1 CIRIREDY
9 CEMYCGTCRNRT
21 CSVSNNILT
30 TDDYQI
36 MEVFLVLK
44 FTWTN
49 PVFREWNI
57 YKLSNETDI
66 KLVRVSVSGIPSA
79 NDVRFRT
86 SKFYLRSLGI
96 KDITGYN
103 VESPSLKVEERDI
116 TYANGPE
123 TLTLRY
129 LSDNVVNSAVA
140 NNYIRQSEDNLKR
153 IAIVSSIPTRQLTFE
168 IGEATFERKIEL
180 TSLTFAG
187 LKVEYLNAKTFHNML
202 NLEMLI
208 LDHVVLKDLSF
219 LESNVLRQTLK
230 DIIIKIEDEVDMQ
243 VFGPFSKLT
252 TIEVDKYI
260 PFKNLTAFICRTGD
274 VLCVFH
280 MGTNG
285 IPCPSKCKCQYNR
298 NNREF
303 EINCSQRYL
312 FLVPTLPVP
321 IAGITSLL
329 LQGNYITKLP
339 NKTLA
344 GYNNVKKLNVSQN
357 ELTSLSIS
365 QLPTDLDDLDI
376 SYNQISYLDP
386 EVLDYVTNLTH
397 FKQFGNKWI
406 FYCNELH
413 LLEFSWRMRKSVR
426 ILKDSFSHVLEM
438 MDKTTAGSAAF
449 LKIFFNLNPK
459 KLYYEADEDAILT
472 SMGSGEIYVNLK
484 IMEDL
489 HRLMWIFSAEYD
501 EIIMYHLNASCPYRC
516 ECCVDPESG
525 QFIIN
530 CMKMYLEFYPILP
543 KSLRYNTT
551 LNLDGN
557 EISKLSEPPFL
568 VMPGHASIQELH
580 IQNNRLTEFPHH
592 LLPENLTYL
601 DVRNNSL
608 NTLDDDVVGFM
619 RFREGITEIK
629 LSGNPWK
636 SDCSTKSFLSLLRE
650 REPEEYAKTLNR
662 SGVISSGG
670 CPDACICCLDQ
681 SSKDLS
687 IIIDCTSKGL
697 LEIPPVTRLHVAHN
711 RLTIIDKLPTDLVY
725 LDIRKNGISVLNDS
739 TREFFDKRMNSSH
752 LELLLSGNP
761 WTCDCEN
768 LDFLEFVKRQAKYI
782 GDTSLVVCSDTGLPL
797 IETEESD
804 ICPSAFIYYAAL
816 AASMLVVA
824 SSINVFICFRQ
835 PILIW
840 FYEHE
845 ICLSLAARRDL
856 DQDKRYDAF
865 LAFCHKDEELIEE
878 FVERLEQG
886 KHKFRLCFYLRD
898 WLVGS
903 SIPDCISQSVKD
915 SRRIIILMT
924 DNFLKST
931 WGRLEFRLAL
941 HATSKD
947 RCKRLIVVL
956 YPDVKNFDDLDSE
969 LRTYMVLNTYLER
982 NNPNFWNKLIYSMP

>member
-1 CIRIREDY
+1 IRIREDY
-9 CEMYCGTCRNRT
+9 CEIYCGACRNRT

-66 KLVRVSVSGIPSA
+66 ELVRVSVSGIPSA
-79 NDVRFRT
+79 DDVRFRPG
-86 SKFYLRSLGI
+86 KFYLRKLGV

-116 TYANGPE
+116 TYALGPE
-123 TLTLRY
+123 KLTVRY
-129 LSDNVVNSAVA
+129 LSDSSVNSAVA
-140 NNYIRQSEDNLKR
+140 NDYVRKSEDNLQQ
-153 IAIVSSIPTRQLTFE
+153 IAIVSSIPTRQLSFHVEDHTFK
-168 IGEATFERKIEL
+168 GKGKLR
-180 TSLTFAG
+180 SLAFAG
-187 LKVEYLNAKTFHNML
+187 LKVENLNAKMFDNML
-202 NLEMLI
+202 NLKLLI
-208 LDHVVLKDLSF
+208 LNHVTLKDLSF

-230 DIIIKIEDEVDMQ
+230 DIIINTEDEVDLQ
-243 VFGPFSKLT
+243 GFSPFSKLE
-252 TIEVDKYI
+252 TIEVDRYI
-260 PFKNLTAFICRTGD
+260 PSKNLTAFICRTGD
-274 VLCVFH
+274 EICVFRV
-280 MGTNG
+280 GTNG
-285 IPCPSKCKCQYNR
+285 IPCPSRCKCLYNR

-303 EINCSQRYL
+303 EINCSQVSL
-312 FLVPTLPVP
+312 FVVPSLPVP
-321 IAGITSLL
+321 IAGTTSLL
-329 LQGNYITKLP
+329 LQGNYLTKLP
-339 NKTLA
+339 RTTLR
-344 GYNNVKKLNVSQN
+344 GYNNVKRLNVSQN
-357 ELTSLSIS
+357 ELTSLSVR
-365 QLPTDLDDLDI
+365 QLPADLDDLDI
-376 SYNQISYLDP
+376 SNNQIGSLDT
-386 EVLDYVTNLTH
+386 EVLEYVANLTH
-397 FKQFGNKWI
+397 FKQFGNKWT
-406 FYCNELH
+406 FYCDELH
-413 LLEFSWRMRKSVR
+413 LLEFRWSKMKTIR
-426 ILKDSFSHVLEM
+426 ILKDNFYPILEI
-438 MDKTTAGSAAF
+438 MDKTTAGAAAF
-449 LKIFFNLNPK
+449 LIEFFELHPD
-459 KLYYEADEDAILT
+459 KLYYEADEDAIVT

-484 IMEDL
+484 LMEDL

-501 EIIMYHLNASCPYRC
+501 EMIMYHLNAPCPYRC
-516 ECCVDPESG
+516 ECCVDRESG

-530 CMKMYLEFYPILP
+530 CREMYLEFYPILP
-543 KSLRYNTT
+543 NSIQFNTT
-551 LNLDGN
+551 LMLDGN
-557 EISKLSEPPFL
+557 ELTKLSEPPFL
-568 VMPGHASIQELH
+568 VMPGHASIQQLH
-580 IQNNRLTEFPHH
+580 VQNSRLTEFPHH

-601 DVRNNSL
+601 DLRNNSL
-608 NTLDDDVVGFM
+608 KTLDDDIVGFM

-629 LSGNPWK
+629 LAGNPWE
-636 SDCSTKSFLSLLRE
+636 SDCSTKSFLSFLRE
-650 REPEEYAKTLNR
+650 REPEEYATSLNR
-662 SGVISSGG
+662 SDVISSGE
-670 CPDACICCLDQ
+670 CPEACICCLDQ
-681 SSKDLS
+681 SSNERS
-687 IIIDCTSKGL
+687 IVIDCRSKGL
-697 LEIPPVTRLHVAHN
+697 LEVPP
-711 RLTIIDKLPTDLVY
+711 LPTPTLPADLVF
-725 LDIRKNGISVLNDS
+725 LDIRNNGISVLSDR
-739 TREFFDKRMNSSH
+739 TREFFDNKMNSSQ

-761 WTCDCEN
+761 WSCGCEQ

-782 GDTSLVVCSDTGLPL
+782 GDTSLVVCADSGQPL
-797 IETEESD
+797 IEIEEND
-804 ICPSAFIYYAAL
+804 ICPSAFIYYATL

-878 FVERLEQG
+878 FVQRLEQG

-898 WLVGS
+898 WLVGAP
-903 SIPDCISQSVKD
+903 IPECISQSVKD

-924 DNFLKST
+924 DNFLKSS

-969 LRTYMVLNTYLER
+969 LRTYMVLNTYLDR